1 MIKPEALS
9 GWESSGS
16 KSCCRDRC
24 IEARRI
30 FLLVHT
36 EGYELLGL
44 DCAAAIGSIGDEIL
58 RILGKI

>member
-1 MIKPEALS
+1 M
-9 GWESSGS
+9 
-16 KSCCRDRC
+16 DRC

-58 RILGKI
+58 RILGEI